1 MKRTLMFT
9 AVPCILGLSLLAAS
23 LSPALAQKKKKDSAA
38 AASASAPQVPGKASG
53 SMREVLQ
60 KIQGQMTNLGTL
72 TRVTGDYV
80 VFENE
85 GDTLMYPLN
94 VLQVVKFLKTGEG
107 EPRKI
112 EIKFLA
118 RD

>member
-1 MKRTLMFT
+1 MFT
-9 AVPCILGLSLLAAS
+9 AVPCLLGLSLLAAS
-23 LSPALAQKKKKDSAA
+23 LSPALAQKKKRDAA
-38 AASASAPQVPGKASG
+38 PAAQQAPGKAGG

>member
-1 MKRTLMFT
+1 MHRSLLVL
-9 AVPCILGLSLLAAS
+9 AVPCLLGVTILAGSFA
-23 LSPALAQKKKKDSAA
+23 PAVAQKKKKDPSAV
-38 AASASAPQVPGKASG
+38 AASPQVPLKPGG
-53 SMREVLQ
+53 TIREVLQ

-72 TRVTGDYV
+72 TRITGDYV

-85 GDTLMYPLN
+85 GDTLMYPLS
-94 VLQVVKFLKTGEG
+94 VLQVVKFLKAEEG

>member
-1 MKRTLMFT
+1 MKR
-9 AVPCILGLSLLAAS
+9 SLLFSAAPCLLALLLLSAS
-23 LSPALAQKKKKDSAA
+23 LSPAIAQKKKKDPVPPAG
-38 AASASAPQVPGKASG
+38 ASAPQVPGKSSG
-53 SMREVLQ
+53 SMRDVLR

-80 VFENE
+80 VFEND

-94 VLQVVKFLKTGEG
+94 VLQVVKFLKADEG

>member
-1 MKRTLMFT
+1 MKRSLVFT
-9 AVPCILGLSLLAAS
+9 AVPCLLGLSLLAAS
-23 LSPALAQKKKKDSAA
+23 LSPAIAQKKKKDPAPPPGVA
-38 AASASAPQVPGKASG
+38 APQIPGKSSG
-53 SMREVLQ
+53 TMREVLQ

-85 GDTLMYPLN
+85 GDTLMYPIT
-94 VLQVVKFLKTGEG
+94 VLQVVKFLKAEEG
-107 EPRKI
+107 ESRKI

>member
-1 MKRTLMFT
+1 MKRTLIVA
-9 AVPCILGLSLLAAS
+9 AVPCMLGLFLLAGS
-23 LSPALAQKKKKDSAA
+23 ISPLNAQGKKKDAA
-38 AASASAPQVPGKASG
+38 AQQVPGKSG
-53 SMREVLQ
+53 GTIREVLQ

-72 TRVTGDYV
+72 TRITGDYV

-85 GDTLMYPLN
+85 GDTLMYPLSA
-94 VLQVVKFLKTGEG
+94 LQVVKFLKTEEG
-107 EPRKI
+107 EARKI